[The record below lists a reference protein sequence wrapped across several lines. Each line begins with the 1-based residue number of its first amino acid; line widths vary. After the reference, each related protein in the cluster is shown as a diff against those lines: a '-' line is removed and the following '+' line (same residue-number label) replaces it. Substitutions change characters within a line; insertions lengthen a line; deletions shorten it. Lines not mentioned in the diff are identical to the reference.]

1 MPTNRPN
8 LLRAW
13 WPAVVWLGIIAGE
26 STDYMSGEHTSSM
39 LYAILTR
46 LFGEIDLY
54 DFLVWHHYGRKV
66 GHVIGYAM
74 LCLLLYRSWRATFG
88 ELRPWAWKPAVFA
101 WLGTILT
108 ASLDEWHQ
116 SLVPSR
122 TGTMRD
128 VALDSVAGLFF
139 LLLAYFWLR
148 RSEPAEQRA

>member
-54 DFLVWHHYGRKV
+54 DFLVWHHYGRKA

-74 LCLLLYRSWRATFG
+74 LCLLLYRGWRATCG
-88 ELRPWAWKPAVFA
+88 ELRPWAWKAAVFA
-101 WLGTILT
+101 WLGTILV

-116 SLVPSR
+116 SIIPSR

-128 VALDSVAGLFF
+128 VALDSVAGLLF

>member
-1 MPTNRPN
+1 
-8 LLRAW
+8 
-13 WPAVVWLGIIAGE
+13 VVWLGIIAGE
-26 STDYMSGEHTSSM
+26 STDYMSGEHTSGV

-66 GHVIGYAM
+66 GHVICYAM
-74 LCLLLYRSWRATFG
+74 LCLLLYRGWRATCG
-88 ELRPWAWKPAVFA
+88 ELRPWAWKPAVLA

-116 SLVPSR
+116 SCIPSR

-148 RSEPAEQRA
+148 RSQPAEQRA